1 MVRLPVPFRAVY
13 PLYFWGEKRYSYSMN
28 KETTL
33 LRLDTIGDELSD
45 LAWCNGY
52 WAGELTFLG
61 CAVLFELDI
70 PDEDLIALAEALWDT
85 YTEEDLVLLAAAV
98 LDRPA
103 DPETLTEGELAQVA
117 ERFGAD
123 YDALVEA
130 LTWI

>member
-1 MVRLPVPFRAVY
+1 
-13 PLYFWGEKRYSYSMN
+13 MN
-28 KETTL
+28 QETTL
-33 LRLDTIGDELSD
+33 LRLDAIGDELSD
-45 LAWCNGY
+45 LAMCNGY

-85 YTEEDLVLLAAAV
+85 YTEEDLVLLAATV

-103 DPETLTEGELAQVA
+103 DPSVLTEGELAQVA

-123 YDALVEA
+123 YDTLVEA